1 MRPINVHLLAF
12 FFFSFPIVCI
22 DKLHIA
28 QYLYS
33 KYMEF
38 AQLSQRW
45 IGSNKEHVIWSK
57 ALEEAVKCTLSLNC
71 LVKKEILIIKV

>member
-1 MRPINVHLLAF
+1 
-12 FFFSFPIVCI
+12 
-22 DKLHIA
+22 
-28 QYLYS
+28 
-33 KYMEF
+33 MEF

-71 LVKKEILIIKV
+71 LVKKEILIIIKQIKV